1 MRILYE
7 LLLEFETAA
16 GCVAPAILISTIKT
30 STVIPKTAM
39 KVCLLLTVS
48 YLAFFI
54 LQLPDGSRV
63 NANDLLPQLFK
74 LQFLTE
80 LE

>member
-1 MRILYE
+1 VRILYE

-39 KVCLLLTVS
+39 KVCLLLAEL

-54 LQLPDGSRV
+54 FPLSDIC
-63 NANDLLPQLFK
+63 
-74 LQFLTE
+74 
-80 LE
+80 